1 YRGNWDSYLE
11 QKAAREEQQ
20 LAAYKNQQREI
31 ASLQEFADRFRA
43 KASKASQAQS
53 KLKQIERME
62 KIEAPVG
69 REKTVHFRFP
79 QPPRSGQR
87 VITLEN
93 VNHAYGDLVVYR
105 GLNFEAERGQRTV
118 LVGPN
123 GVRKST
129 LLKLLAVVLEVQSG
143 PR

>member
-1 YRGNWDSYLE
+1 MSE
-11 QKAAREEQQ
+11 KAAREEQQ

-31 ASLQEFADRFRA
+31 ASLQDFADRFRA

-62 KIEAPVG
+62 KIEAPLGAKRRCKIPLPAAAAQRLARHHAEG
-69 REKTVHFRFP
+69 RGSCLRRAG
-79 QPPRSGQR
+79 RS
-87 VITLEN
+87 I
-93 VNHAYGDLVVYR
+93 A

-123 GVRKST
+123 GAGKST
-129 LLKLLAVVLEVQSG
+129 LLKLLAGVLPVQRGDARGSATT
-143 PR
+143 